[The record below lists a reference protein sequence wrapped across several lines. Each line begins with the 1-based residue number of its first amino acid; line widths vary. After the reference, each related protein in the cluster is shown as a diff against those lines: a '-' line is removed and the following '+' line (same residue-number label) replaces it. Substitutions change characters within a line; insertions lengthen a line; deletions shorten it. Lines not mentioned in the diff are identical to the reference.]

1 MRTAQAALSVQ
12 ELVGMDLQ
20 RDLLH
25 SRNKVLS
32 LAKELENTQVSFDVC
47 VYIYILECQKRSRGK
62 ELENPQVSSECICV
76 KRDVCVCV

>member
-47 VYIYILECQKRSRGK
+47 VYIYIRMSK
-62 ELENPQVSSECICV
+62 EI
-76 KRDVCVCV
+76 

>member
-47 VYIYILECQKRSRGK
+47 VYIYIY
-62 ELENPQVSSECICV
+62 
-76 KRDVCVCV
+76 